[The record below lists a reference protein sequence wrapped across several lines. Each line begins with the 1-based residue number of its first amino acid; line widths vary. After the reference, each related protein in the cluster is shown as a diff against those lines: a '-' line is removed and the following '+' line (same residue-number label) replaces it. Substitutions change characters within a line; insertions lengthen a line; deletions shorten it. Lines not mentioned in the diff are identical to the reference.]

1 MLKPSFYNMFSKV
14 CLFVLQFSSTKNF
27 TKFHQNQDQV
37 CEISFPACVR
47 KTGLSI
53 IISSVRGVRSIFVF
67 SLCNIYVGINV
78 CGDIVWLV
86 ISYGISPLNVVI
98 SRISRE
104 VCNWKRGAVFIPLS
118 YGTLYLTFLHL
129 KWNINPIVICCQYF
143 LFFIMHND

>member
-78 CGDIVWLV
+78 CGDIVVWSGL
-86 ISYGISPLNVVI
+86 
-98 SRISRE
+98 
-104 VCNWKRGAVFIPLS
+104 
-118 YGTLYLTFLHL
+118 LYLMESHPSMLLYQEFLE
-129 KWNINPIVICCQYF
+129 KYVIEKGGQYSS
-143 LFFIMHND
+143 LWVMAHFIWPFCT

>member
-78 CGDIVWLV
+78 CGDIVVWSGL
-86 ISYGISPLNVVI
+86 
-98 SRISRE
+98 
-104 VCNWKRGAVFIPLS
+104 
-118 YGTLYLTFLHL
+118 LYLMESDPSMLLYQEFLE
-129 KWNINPIVICCQYF
+129 KYVIEKGGQYSS
-143 LFFIMHND
+143 LWVMAHFIWPFCT